1 MLETF
6 LHPIFTLLSLT
17 DSLQSLGTG
26 SLFLLAQTPAEAAEA
41 AKVAANNWKGFL
53 DVGVFLLAV
62 IVPFV
67 LGKFFSTRL
76 KMPNHAMAFSWL
88 LLAMI
93 GTGIVIATGQLKL
106 GPDIK
111 GGTNLI
117 YQIDQTTV
125 GNGGQRVAAKDFVA
139 PILNRINPS
148 GMNESIV
155 RPAGDDKIE
164 IIIADVDPTEIEEV
178 KRKITNAGILQF
190 RIVANLNDHEELIK
204 VAKTQA
210 ENPNIDIRLSRD
222 VKLPNKTTGELEKVG
237 IWRTLGRT
245 AEQSG
250 AGEVQGYVPGD
261 TIRNARTGEIL
272 NPILNGRP
280 NDFET
285 WLDTQKIK
293 DVDILLSLQ
302 KNSVPYVEV
311 NGSDLARAQVEIAK
325 NGGYQVSFK
334 MTTAG
339 AEKMLKMT
347 IANQPDVNSG
357 FKKRMAILLDG
368 IVLSAPSL
376 NSPIRGEG
384 QIEGNFS
391 KKDVEFLV
399 QILNSGSLPGAISKQ
414 PISENIVGATMGADA
429 IAKGKWASW
438 LGLLTTVLCVVA
450 YYRFSGV
457 IATIALLLNLAMI
470 LASMMLFRQPLTLA
484 GLAGLVLSVGM
495 SVDANVLVFERI
507 REEREKNATS
517 RMAIRN
523 GFDRAWTTIFDS
535 NLTTLIS
542 ALVLYY
548 VGTEQI
554 KGFAITLIIGL
565 AISMFTAVF
574 FAHNLFEIAER
585 WGFAQLNMADWVNSA
600 KRSLVGAGDIDFLS
614 YRNIAYLISGAL
626 IAVGLIATFLRGRE
640 FLDIDFNGGT
650 SVVFSLDK
658 TVEPDRVREIAQ
670 KAFEADEAGLPIQ
683 TTLTNVEMSDFQ
695 KNSVYKLDVSLK
707 DEDQV
712 RDRLLKGFNGDTGP
726 KLVTYDMKSQI
737 VGKSRSSLG
746 SDKRPLLVAYQDPAA
761 QVPSNQEPTAQAP
774 AATAET
780 PATVQAPATAETP
793 ATTAVQEPGVSAP
806 AEPTPPSLA
815 PQFSTTAKLSFLD
828 TLGST
833 SARLNAS
840 QVIEA
845 LVAAS
850 QAAGRNLVD
859 SQVELDPVSASSW
872 TRTSELGFSEWN
884 IKLPYDEATTLTVL
898 ARMREAIQTKP
909 VFQSFSKI
917 EGRVA
922 GEMQQKAILGLL
934 LSLIFITIYIWFRF
948 NKVSY
953 GVAAVIALIHDVLI
967 TVGLLAIS
975 HWLFKPFGFLLLDD
989 FKISLTIV
997 AAILT
1002 IIGYSLN
1009 DTIVVFDRIREV
1021 KGKSPN
1027 LTEKMINASV
1037 TQTLSRTLLT
1047 SSTTIIAILLM
1058 YIWGGEGIHGFAFC
1072 LLVGIVV
1079 GTYSSIFVAAPILL
1093 WLSQR
1098 EQAARAASKVTS

>member
-1 MLETF
+1 MLDMI
-6 LHPIFTLLSLT
+6 LYPIFASLSLS
-17 DSLQSLGTG
+17 DALHSLTAGSLGI
-26 SLFLLAQTPAEAAEA
+26 LADASSTAADAAKAAEA
-41 AKVAANNWKGFL
+41 AKQAATNNWNSFR
-53 DVGVFLLAV
+53 DVSLFLLAV

-76 KMPNHAMAFSWL
+76 RMPNHAMAFSWI
-88 LLAMI
+88 LLAI
-93 GTGIVIATGQLKL
+93 IATGIVIATGQLKL

-125 GNGGQRVAAKDFVA
+125 GNNNQPVLAKDFIA

-164 IIIADVDPTEIEEV
+164 IIIADVDPAEIEEV

-190 RIVANLNDHEELIK
+190 RIVANTNDHDELIK
-204 VAKTQA
+204 TAKSQA
-210 ENPNIDIRLSRD
+210 ENPNIDIRLSRE
-222 VKLPNKTTGELEKVG
+222 VKLTNKTTGELETAGV
-237 IWRTLGRT
+237 WRTLGRA
-245 AEQSG
+245 AEQDG
-250 AGEVQGYVPGD
+250 AGEVQGYAPND

-272 NPILNGRP
+272 NPILTGRP
-280 NDFET
+280 RDFET
-285 WLDTQKIK
+285 WLDSQKIK
-293 DVDILLSLQ
+293 DVDVLLALQ
-302 KNSVPYVEV
+302 KKGVPYVEV
-311 NGSDLARAQVEIAK
+311 NGSDLARASVQISK
-325 NGGYQVSFK
+325 NGGYQVGFNMK
-334 MTTAG
+334 TAG

-347 IANQPDVNSG
+347 IANQPDAITG
-357 FKKRMAILLDG
+357 FKRRMAILLDG

-376 NSPIRGEG
+376 NSPIRAEG
-384 QIEGNFS
+384 QIEGNFNL
-391 KKDVEFLV
+391 KDVEFLV

-414 PISENIVGATMGADA
+414 PISENVVGATMGADA
-429 IAKGKWASW
+429 IAKGKLASG
-438 LGLLTTVLCVVA
+438 LGLLTTILCVLA
-450 YYRFSGV
+450 YYRFSGF

-507 REEREKNATS
+507 REERQKNATT

-542 ALVLYY
+542 AAVLYY
-548 VGTEQI
+548 VGTEQV

-565 AISMFTAVF
+565 AISMFTSVF
-574 FAHNLFEIAER
+574 FAHTLFEIAER
-585 WGFAQLNMADWVNSA
+585 WGFAQLGMSDWVNSA
-600 KRSLVGAGDIDFLS
+600 KRSFFGLGDIDFLK
-614 YRNIAYLISGAL
+614 YRNMAYAVSAVLIG
-626 IAVGLIATFLRGRE
+626 IGLVATFLRGRE

-658 TVEPDRVREIAQ
+658 SMEPDRVREIAQ
-670 KAFEADEAGLPIQ
+670 KAFDADESGLPIQ
-683 TTLTNVEMSDFQ
+683 TTLTNVEMRDFQ

-707 DEDQV
+707 DEAQV
-712 RDRLLKGFNGDTGP
+712 RDRLLKGFNGANGA

-737 VGKSRSSLG
+737 VGKSQSSL
-746 SDKRPLLVAYQDPAA
+746 RPANRTFLVAYQDPNAPAPTAA
-761 QVPSNQEPTAQAP
+761 QEPAPTAADQS
-774 AATAET
+774 ATA
-780 PATVQAPATAETP
+780 TP
-793 ATTAVQEPGVSAP
+793 ATTEPSVASAT
-806 AEPTPPSLA
+806 PTLTPEA
-815 PQFSTTAKLSFLD
+815 TTAATLSFVD
-828 TLGST
+828 TIGS
-833 SARLNAS
+833 SPARLNAS
-840 QVIEA
+840 QVIETV
-845 LVAAS
+845 VAAA
-850 QAAGRNLVD
+850 QAAGRNLID
-859 SQVELDPVSASSW
+859 SQIELEPASATNW
-872 TRTSELGFSEWN
+872 TRSSELGFSDWN
-884 IKLPYDEATTLTVL
+884 IKLPYDEATTATVL
-898 ARMREAIQTKP
+898 QRMREAIQTKP

-922 GEMQQKAILGLL
+922 GEMQQKALLGLL
-934 LSLIFITIYIWFRF
+934 LSLLFITIYIWFRF

-953 GVAAVIALIHDVLI
+953 GLAAVIALLHDVLI
-967 TVGLLAIS
+967 TIGILAVS
-975 HWLFKPFGFLLLDD
+975 HWLFRPLGFLLIDD

-1027 LTEKMINASV
+1027 LTEKMINTSV

-1047 SSTTIIAILLM
+1047 SSTTIVAILLM

-1079 GTYSSIFVAAPILL
+1079 GTFSSIFVASPILL
-1093 WLSQR
+1093 WLAKR

>member
-1 MLETF
+1 MLE
-6 LHPIFTLLSLT
+6 LLLYPIFASLSLT
-17 DSLQSLGTG
+17 DALHSLGAESIG
-26 SLFLLAQTPAEAAEA
+26 LLAQAPAKATEAAET
-41 AKVAANNWKGFL
+41 AANNWKGFL
-53 DVGVFLLAV
+53 DVGLFLLAV

-67 LGKFFSTRL
+67 LGKFFSTQL
-76 KMPNHAMAFSWL
+76 KMPNHAMAFSWI
-88 LLAMI
+88 LLAI
-93 GTGIVIATGQLKL
+93 IATAIVIATGQLKL

-148 GMNESIV
+148 GMNESVV

-164 IIIADVDPTEIEEV
+164 IIIADVDPAEIEEV

-204 VAKTQA
+204 AAKTQA

-222 VKLPNKTTGELEKVG
+222 VKLPNKTSGDLETVG

-272 NPILNGRP
+272 NPVLTGRP

-285 WLDTQKIK
+285 WLESQKIK
-293 DVDILLSLQ
+293 DVDVLLSLQ
-302 KNSVPYVEV
+302 KNGVPYVEV
-311 NGSDLARAQVEIAK
+311 NGSDLSRAGVEISK

-347 IANQPDVNSG
+347 IANQPDTNTG
-357 FKKRMAILLDG
+357 FKRRMAILLDG

-384 QIEGNFS
+384 QIEGNFNL
-391 KKDVEFLV
+391 KDVEFLV

-414 PISENIVGATMGADA
+414 PISENVVGASMGADA
-429 IAKGKWASW
+429 IAKGKLASG
-438 LGLLTTVLCVVA
+438 LGLITTILCVLA
-450 YYRFSGV
+450 YYRFSGL
-457 IATIALLLNLAMI
+457 IATVSLMLNLAMI

-507 REEREKNATS
+507 REERQKNATP

-523 GFDRAWTTIFDS
+523 GFDRAWTTILDS

-548 VGTEQI
+548 VGTESV

-565 AISMFTAVF
+565 AISMFTSVF

-585 WGFAQLNMADWVNSA
+585 WGFAQLGMSDWVNSA
-600 KRSLVGAGDIDFLS
+600 KRSLFGPGDVDFLK
-614 YRNIAYLISGAL
+614 YRNIAYGVSAVLIG
-626 IAVGLIATFLRGRE
+626 IGLLATFLRGRE

-658 TVEPDRVREIAQ
+658 SMEPDRVREIAQ
-670 KAFEADEAGLPIQ
+670 KAFDQDERGLPIQ
-683 TTLTNVEMSDFQ
+683 TTLTNVEMSEFE

-707 DEDQV
+707 DEAQV
-712 RDRLLKGFNGDTGP
+712 KERLLKGFSGANGA
-726 KLVTYDMKSQI
+726 KLVTYDMKSEI
-737 VGKSRSSLG
+737 VGKSQSSSSARS
-746 SDKRPLLVAYQDPAA
+746 RTFMVAYQDPAA
-761 QVPSNQEPTAQAP
+761 PAEPP
-774 AATAET
+774 AATAAAD
-780 PATVQAPATAETP
+780 PATPTPTPTPTAQDTAAPAKP
-793 ATTAVQEPGVSAP
+793 ALLPEVVTS
-806 AEPTPPSLA
+806 
-815 PQFSTTAKLSFLD
+815 AKLTFLD
-828 TLGST
+828 TLGSS

-840 QVIEA
+840 QVIET
-845 LVAAS
+845 LVSAA

-859 SQVELDPVSASSW
+859 SQIELEPASASNW

-884 IKLPYDEATTLTVL
+884 VKLPYDEATTASVME
-898 ARMREAIQTKP
+898 RMRETIQTKP

-934 LSLIFITIYIWFRF
+934 LSLLFITIYIWFRF

-953 GVAAVIALIHDVLI
+953 GLAAVIALLHDVLI
-967 TVGLLAIS
+967 TIGILALS
-975 HWLFKPFGFLLLDD
+975 HWLFKPLGFLLIED

-1027 LTEKMINASV
+1027 LTEKMINTSV

-1047 SSTTIIAILLM
+1047 SSTTILAILLM

-1079 GTYSSIFVAAPILL
+1079 GTFSSIFVASPILL
-1093 WLSQR
+1093 WLAKR

>member
-6 LHPIFTLLSLT
+6 LHPIFALLSLT

-41 AKVAANNWKGFL
+41 AEVAANNWKSFL
-53 DVGVFLLAV
+53 NVGVFLLAV

-76 KMPNHAMAFSWL
+76 KMPNHAMAFSWI

-106 GPDIK
+106 GPDIQ

-117 YQIDQTTV
+117 YEIDKSSI
-125 GNGGQRVAAKDFVA
+125 NDPNLRVTSKQFIA
-139 PILNRINPS
+139 PIQKRINPS
-148 GMNESIV
+148 GMNDSVV

-164 IIIADVDPTEIEEV
+164 IIIADVDPTEIERI
-178 KRKITNAGILQF
+178 KQQITKTGLLQF
-190 RIVANLNDHEELIK
+190 RIVANGNDHEELINF
-204 VAKTQA
+204 AKKQA

-222 VKLPNKTTGELEKVG
+222 VKLANKTTGELETAG
-237 IWRTLGRT
+237 IWRTLERDVKT
-245 AEQSG
+245 
-250 AGEVQGYVPGD
+250 GEVRGYSNGD
-261 TIRNARTGEIL
+261 TIRRARTGEIL
-272 NPILNGRP
+272 TPVLTGRP
-280 NDFET
+280 NDFED
-285 WLDTQKIK
+285 WLDAQKIG

-302 KNSVPYVEV
+302 KNGVPYVEV
-311 NGSDLARAQVEIAK
+311 NGSDLARSGVEISK

-334 MTTAG
+334 MNTGG

-347 IANQPDVNSG
+347 IANQPDATTN
-357 FKKRMAILLDG
+357 FKRRMAIVFSDLV
-368 IVLSAPSL
+368 ITAPSL
-376 NSPIRGEG
+376 NSAIRAEG
-384 QIEGNFS
+384 QIDGNFTLEYV
-391 KKDVEFLV
+391 KELV
-399 QILNSGSLPGAISKQ
+399 QYLSSGSLPGAISKQ

-585 WGFAQLNMADWVNSA
+585 WGFAQLKMADWVNSA

-626 IAVGLIATFLRGRE
+626 IAVGLLATFLRGRE

-658 TVEPDRVREIAQ
+658 TMEPDRVREIAQ
-670 KAFEADEAGLPIQ
+670 KAFAEDEAGLPIQ

-707 DEDQV
+707 DQDQV

-726 KLVTYDMKSQI
+726 KLVTYDMKSKI
-737 VGKSRSSLG
+737 VGKSRSSLR
-746 SDKRPLLVAYQDPAA
+746 SDKLPLLVAYQDPAA
-761 QVPSNQEPTAQAP
+761 QVPSTQEPTA
-774 AATAET
+774 
-780 PATVQAPATAETP
+780 QAPATAETP
-793 ATTAVQEPGVSAP
+793 ATAQTPATAETPATAAGQEPAVSAP
-806 AEPTPPSLA
+806 AEPTQPNPA
-815 PQFSTTAKLSFLD
+815 PQLATAANLSFLD
-828 TLGST
+828 TLGSAP
-833 SARLNAS
+833 ARLNAS
-840 QVIEA
+840 QIIEA

-850 QAAGRNLVD
+850 QAVGRNLVD
-859 SQVELDPVSASSW
+859 SQVELNPVSASDW
-872 TRTSELGFSEWN
+872 TRTSEVGFSEWN
-884 IKLPYDEATTLTVL
+884 IKLPFDEATTLTVL
-898 ARMREAIQTKP
+898 DRMRDAIQTKP

-934 LSLIFITIYIWFRF
+934 LSLVFITIYIWFRF

-953 GVAAVIALIHDVLI
+953 GVAAVIALVHDVLI

>member
-1 MLETF
+1 MLEMFTQ
-6 LHPIFTLLSLT
+6 PIFASLNPF
-17 DSLQSLGTG
+17 DSMQSLGAG
-26 SLFLLAQTPAEAAEA
+26 WSVVLAQAPTQAVEAAE
-41 AKVAANNWKGFL
+41 VAASNWRGFY
-53 DVGVFLLAV
+53 DVGLFLFAV

-67 LGKFFSTRL
+67 LGKFFSSRL
-76 KMPNHAMAFSWL
+76 KMPSHAMAFSWI

-93 GTGIVIATGQLKL
+93 ATGIVLATGQLKL

-125 GNGGQRVAAKDFVA
+125 GNSGYRVTAKDFIA

-148 GMNESIV
+148 GMNESVV
-155 RPAGDDKIE
+155 RPAGDDKLE
-164 IIIADVDPTEIEEV
+164 IIIADVDPAEIEEV

-204 VAKTQA
+204 AAKAQA
-210 ENPNIDIRLSRD
+210 ENPSMDLRLSRE
-222 VKLPNKTTGELEKVG
+222 VKLANKTSGELETVG
-237 IWRTLGRT
+237 LWRTLGRT

-272 NPILNGRP
+272 NPILTGRP
-280 NDFET
+280 NDFEV
-285 WLDTQKIK
+285 WLDGQKIR
-293 DVDILLSLQ
+293 DVDVLLSLQ

-311 NGSDLARAQVEIAK
+311 NGSDLSRAKVEISK
-325 NGGYQVSFK
+325 NGGYQVSFV

-347 IANQPDVNSG
+347 IANQPDVNTG
-357 FKKRMAILLDG
+357 FKRRMAILLDG

-376 NSPIRGEG
+376 NSPIRSEG

-391 KKDVEFLV
+391 LKDVEFLV

-414 PISENIVGATMGADA
+414 PISENVVGATMGADA
-429 IAKGKWASW
+429 ITKGRMAS
-438 LGLLTTVLCVVA
+438 LFGLISTVVCVLA
-450 YYRFSGV
+450 YYRFSGL
-457 IATIALLLNLAMI
+457 IATIALILNLAMI

-507 REEREKNATS
+507 REEKEKNATN

-548 VGTEQI
+548 VGTEQV

-585 WGFAQLNMADWVNSA
+585 WGFANLGMSDWVNST
-600 KRSLVGAGDIDFLS
+600 KRSFFGLGDIDFLS
-614 YRNIAYLISGAL
+614 YRNLAYLVSGCL
-626 IAVGLIATFLRGRE
+626 IAIGLLATVLRGRE

-658 TVEPDRVREIAQ
+658 TMEPDRVREIAQ
-670 KAFEADEAGLPIQ
+670 KAFDADESGLPIQ
-683 TTLTNVEMSDFQ
+683 LTLTNVEMREFE
-695 KNSVYKLDVSLK
+695 KNSVFKLDVSLK
-707 DEDQV
+707 DEGQV
-712 RDRLLKGFNGDTGP
+712 RDRLLKGFNGENGA
-726 KLVTYDMKSQI
+726 KLVTYDMKSEI
-737 VGKSRSSLG
+737 VGKSQSGLRDGRRTLM
-746 SDKRPLLVAYQDPAA
+746 VAYQDPAVPVPAVPVPADPA
-761 QVPSNQEPTAQAP
+761 QVAP
-774 AATAET
+774 A
-780 PATVQAPATAETP
+780 VQDP
-793 ATTAVQEPGVSAP
+793 AVQDPASGAISAP
-806 AEPTPPSLA
+806 SLV
-815 PQFSTTAKLSFLD
+815 PLESTAAKLTFLD
-828 TLGST
+828 TIGSS
-833 SARLNAS
+833 SARLNAT
-840 QVIEA
+840 QIIES

-859 SQVELDPVSASSW
+859 SQVELEPATEANW
-872 TRTSELGFSEWN
+872 TRTSEVGFSEWN
-884 IKLPYDEATTLTVL
+884 VKLPYDEATTGRVL
-898 ARMREAIQTKP
+898 DQMRTAIQTKP

-934 LSLIFITIYIWFRF
+934 LSLLFITIYIWFRF

-953 GVAAVIALIHDVLI
+953 GVAAVVAVVHDVLI

-975 HWLFKPFGFLLLDD
+975 HWLFRPLGFLLIED

-1002 IIGYSLN
+1002 VIGYSLN

-1072 LLVGIVV
+1072 LLIGIVV
-1079 GTYSSIFVAAPILL
+1079 GTFSSIFIASPILL
-1093 WLSQR
+1093 WLAQR